1 MTNLFQSVVQSTRG
15 RFFGVTFVKADGSLR
30 KMTCRTG
37 VKKHTTGGGLKYNAR
52 ERGNMIV
59 WDTSVKGYRT
69 IKLDRL
75 VSLRFGGK
83 EVAFSPLK
91 K

>member
-1 MTNLFQSVVQSTRG
+1 MTNLFQSVLDSTNG
-15 RFFGVTFVKADGSLR
+15 RFFGVTFIKADGSLR

-37 VKKHTTGGGLKYNAR
+37 VKKHTTGTGLKYNAR
-52 ERGNMIV
+52 ERGNVIV

-83 EVAFSPLK
+83 EVRFLK
-91 K
+91 A

>member
-1 MTNLFQSVVQSTRG
+1 MANLFQSVVQSTRG
-15 RFFGVTFVKADGSLR
+15 RFFGVTFVKADGTLR
-30 KMTCRTG
+30 NMTCRTG
-37 VKKHTTGGGLKYNAR
+37 VSKHTSGGGLKYNPT
-52 ERGNMIV
+52 ERGNVIV

-83 EVAFSPLK
+83 EVTFI
-91 K
+91 